1 MSNAC
6 QFCDIKKTA
15 WQLGEIAL
23 AFCPFTHLIA
33 GNPIKGRED
42 TMLEN
47 IMNYTSPE
55 TLMRFGIDIGAIV
68 LLLFGLYYRRY
79 RDRELVTTAA
89 MFNIFAFCVL
99 TILSTVNF
107 SVTAGFGLFAIL
119 ALFSLRS
126 EQISKIEITYF
137 FGAISLAVISSV
149 QGTTIPFVMAVA
161 MIILLG
167 AYIFDHPYLLR
178 SAAGVKITLDKI
190 DAHSLSDPAL
200 MRADLSL
207 RLGVDVVSY
216 NILALDYIN
225 DMARVDVYFRKPLTA
240 QRKLVS

>member
-1 MSNAC
+1 MSE
-6 QFCDIKKTA
+6 F
-15 WQLGEIAL
+15 L
-23 AFCPFTHLIA
+23 
-33 GNPIKGRED
+33 
-42 TMLEN
+42 TMLPA
-47 IMNYTSPE
+47 PE
-55 TLMRFGIDIGAIV
+55 TFLRFGVNVLAIT

-79 RDRELVTTAA
+79 RDKELVTTAS

-99 TILSTVNF
+99 TVLSSVSF

-137 FGAISLAVISSV
+137 FGAISIAVICSV
-149 QGTTIPFVMAVA
+149 QGTSVALMATVVS
-161 MIILLG
+161 MVLLG
-167 AYIFDHPYLLR
+167 AYVLDHPRLLR

-190 DAHSLSDPAL
+190 DAHSLSDPAM
-200 MRADLSL
+200 MRADLST

-225 DMARVDVYFRKPLTA
+225 DMARIDVFFRKPLIAST
-240 QRKLVS
+240 RLVK